1 MGQVSLK
8 PSKPLSVGMLI
19 ALIFMLLFG
28 VAFAV
33 LVGEEIYGYGD
44 EPALKVLFSLF
55 MAAWIGGVLFMI
67 IYHFLNIKRTKGL
80 SFIEIEEDSGSSTET
95 AMKDPIQRLRDL
107 EALKRDKL
115 ISAFEYE
122 MKRKEIMNEKW

>member
-55 MAAWIGGVLFMI
+55 MAVWIGGVLFMI

-80 SFIEIEEDSGSSTET
+80 SFIEIEEDSGSSMET

-115 ISAFEYE
+115 ISASEYE